1 MTHVSCIRKLRT
13 NPMHQNEMDSLYNA
27 TTKQTAPG
35 ANPYSQW
42 QHAIVK
48 CNRNKILKRLF
59 RGVELE
65 THIHNGNEPTIN

>member
-1 MTHVSCIRKLRT
+1 MS
-13 NPMHQNEMDSLYNA
+13 SGGGG
-27 TTKQTAPG
+27 TTTTSTE